1 MPTVY
6 LRKDLHEAIVL
17 KREDVNNFVN
27 RAVEEALKQSVS
39 EVKENLTKPKLQK
52 IKKEEPHG

>member
-17 KREDVNNFVN
+17 KRQDVNRFVN
-27 RAVEEALKQSVS
+27 KVVEDALKKILES
-39 EVKENLTKPKLQK
+39 EIKEEQPKPKS
-52 IKKEEPHG
+52 KK

>member
-17 KREDVNNFVN
+17 RHQDVNSFVN
-27 RAVEEALKQSVS
+27 KVVEDALKQSSVQETKAE
-39 EVKENLTKPKLQK
+39 EVKPKTKK
-52 IKKEEPHG
+52 